1 MGLGNFN
8 IYVWGTYVGPMGTYG
23 DLWGTYGDLWG
34 TYGESMRTY
43 GGPLGDLWGIYGG
56 SVGTYE
62 ESMGSM
68 KTYDLYGQ
76 QISISMYGASVPDLG
91 GYKSLV
97 WGWPCFMYGTARLTY
112 GDLWGCCG
120 CGVEPMGSMGVL
132 WLRCGA
138 YGDLWECCSC
148 GVGPMGLIYGAS
160 GPCSFSRFMYSIAV
174 KDLWGSMR
182 NPDCYCGCG
191 LGPMG
196 RVELRRQTYG
206 DLW

>member
-43 GGPLGDLWGIYGG
+43 GGRFGDLWGIYGG

-97 WGWPCFMYGTARLTY
+97 WGWPCFMYGTAAF
-112 GDLWGCCG
+112 DLWGPMGLLRLRCG
-120 CGVEPMGSMGVL
+120 TYGIYGGAVAAVWGLWGSMGVL
-132 WLRCGA
+132 
-138 YGDLWECCSC
+138 
-148 GVGPMGLIYGAS
+148 
-160 GPCSFSRFMYSIAV
+160 
-174 KDLWGSMR
+174 
-182 NPDCYCGCG
+182 
-191 LGPMG
+191 
-196 RVELRRQTYG
+196 
-206 DLW
+206 